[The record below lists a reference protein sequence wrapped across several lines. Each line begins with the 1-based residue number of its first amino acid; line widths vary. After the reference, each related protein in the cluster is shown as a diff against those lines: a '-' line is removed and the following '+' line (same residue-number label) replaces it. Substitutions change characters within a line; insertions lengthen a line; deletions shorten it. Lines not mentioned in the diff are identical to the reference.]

1 MRSIEADCGACVVTE
16 AAGDVAGSAF
26 EVVNA
31 TVDDWGG
38 GTEAVVVAVAFDDVL
53 ELTTDAEGM
62 AGFG

>member
-1 MRSIEADCGACVVTE
+1 MVTE